1 MTEVASAEAEAA
13 QHLRGANP
21 AVLCAALAT
30 ITGDIDRARQFLPD
44 LTHSWQTK
52 VVIAAELPPD
62 RREELDRWALE
73 VLSDLEANQ
82 AGQAYAG
89 DSSNM
94 TDQAFCEF
102 AGGLVG
108 QMLGFSIAPQS
119 ARFLKEQAGF
129 VDFVQP
135 AGNTNPS
142 GPQYGTL
149 LIIGAGMSGIA
160 AGIAAEKLGVPYLIL
175 EKGNDLG
182 GIWATNRYPGIGVD
196 TPGPYYS
203 FSFEV
208 NDRWSGAFPAGDEY
222 LDYIHRVADKYGV
235 TKNIVFGA
243 DVSELAWDEATA
255 QWQVNYEV
263 DGSEKQR
270 SARFVMTASGYL
282 TRTHLPEAPGLES
295 FSGHWFHSARWDHD
309 YDFSGKRL
317 AVVGTGC
324 TSVQIVDAM
333 IDEVSSLTLIQRQ
346 PHWVMPPSP
355 AKFDETE
362 LWLNK
367 HVPEYARWSR
377 LAVYLAI
384 GDVGYPVTRYDEE
397 WAAEHDLSISYANDM
412 VLQVCMGHLQ
422 SSFAERP
429 DLLERMTPNYA
440 PFGKRI
446 IRDPGG
452 YYDALTRNKATV
464 ASGLSHVVPEGVVD
478 EDGTLHEVDVIVYA
492 TGFHL
497 DFLNLM
503 DITGRDGAK
512 LDERWGDSPVAYNGC
527 MVPDFPNLFITSGPH
542 ANPSHGGGH
551 NFMVEATVHYVFEAI
566 KTLTEAGASTIE
578 PTEAALDKWK
588 AEVDAELADSIWIR
602 EKRATTYYRN
612 ARGEVLLASPFT
624 MEEVWNRLRSPV
636 LEDIAIG
643 S

>member
-1 MTEVASAEAEAA
+1 MDRAAE
-13 QHLRGANP
+13 QHIRDANP

-30 ITGDIDRARQFLPD
+30 ITGEIDRARQFLPD
-44 LTHSWQTK
+44 LEHSWQSK
-52 VVIAAELPPD
+52 VGIAAELPPD
-62 RREELDRWALE
+62 RREELNRWAIAA
-73 VLSDLEANQ
+73 LSDLDS
-82 AGQAYAG
+82 GQLGGAHSHDY
-89 DSSNM
+89 SNM
-94 TDQAFCEF
+94 NDEEFAAF
-102 AGGLVG
+102 AGGLIG
-108 QMLGFSIAPQS
+108 QLLGFSPGSESS
-119 ARFLKEQAGF
+119 AFLKEQAGF

-135 AGNTNPS
+135 ASSNVS
-142 GPQYGTL
+142 HAQHGTL

-160 AGIAAEKLGVPYLIL
+160 AGVAAEKLGVPYVIL

-235 TKNIVFGA
+235 TKNIIFGA
-243 DVSELAWDEATA
+243 NVSELVWDDTSNQWHVSYEYEGTA
-255 QWQVNYEV
+255 Q
-263 DGSEKQR
+263 QR

-282 TRTHLPEAPGLES
+282 TRTHLPEAPGLET
-295 FSGHWFHSARWDHD
+295 FSGHWFHSSRWDHD
-309 YDFSGKRL
+309 YDFAGQRL

-346 PHWVMPPSP
+346 PHWVMPPVP
-355 AKFDETE
+355 AKFDDTE

-367 HVPEYARWSR
+367 NVPSYAIWSR

-384 GDVGYPVTRYDEE
+384 GDAGYPVVRYDEA

-422 SSFAERP
+422 NAFADRP
-429 DLLERMTPNYA
+429 DLLERMRPNYA

-452 YYDALTRNKATV
+452 YYDALTRDKATV
-464 ASGLSHVVPEGVVD
+464 ASGISRVVPEGVVD

-503 DITGRDGAK
+503 DIYGRAGAK
-512 LDERWGDSPVAYNGC
+512 LDARWGDSPVAYNGC
-527 MVPDFPNLFITSGPH
+527 MVPEFPNLFITSGPH

-551 NFMVEATVHYVFEAI
+551 NFMVEATVHYIFEAI
-566 KTLTEAGASTIE
+566 KRLAETGASTIE
-578 PTEAALDKWK
+578 PTEQALEKWK
-588 AEVDAELADSIWIR
+588 QEVDDLLADSIWVR

-612 ARGEVLLASPFT
+612 AHGEVLLASPFT
-624 MEEVWNRLRSPV
+624 MEGVWNRLRKPV
-636 LEDIAIG
+636 SEDLVIEE
-643 S
+643 